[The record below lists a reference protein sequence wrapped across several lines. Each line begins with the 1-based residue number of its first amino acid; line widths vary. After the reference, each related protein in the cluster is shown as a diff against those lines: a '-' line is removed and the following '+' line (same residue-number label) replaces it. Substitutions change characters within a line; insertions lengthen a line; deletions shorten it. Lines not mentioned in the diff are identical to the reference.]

1 MMQKMNGAYP
11 FRLGTS
17 SYIIPD
23 EILPNVRYLADQ
35 VDDVELVLFEVDD
48 GPNNLPGPQA
58 IRELAELARD
68 HNLTYTVHL
77 PLDLRLG
84 AAGEVQH
91 VSLQKARRVI
101 ECTRELSPWAFV
113 LHLEG
118 RAERLSKDPKTLA
131 NWQEQAVRA
140 LELVAGWAG
149 SPQLLAVENLEGYP
163 PDFNFPV
170 LERIQAGICLDIGHL
185 WLDGHAPLEWMH
197 TVQPRLRV
205 IHMHGIGERDHQSLG
220 LMQPAQ
226 IDAVLGYLVDQTYQG
241 VLTLELFSEPDFKD
255 SLKTIRE
262 SISRIRRQT
271 GGQLCGPN

>member
-1 MMQKMNGAYP
+1 MQNMKGAFP

-48 GPNNLPGPQA
+48 GPNNLPGPSSIQ
-58 IRELAELARD
+58 ELSELARD

-84 AAGEVQH
+84 AQDETQH
-91 VSLQKARRVI
+91 ISLQKARRVI
-101 ECTRELSPWAFV
+101 ECTRELSPWAYV

-118 RAERLSKDPKTLA
+118 NAERLSKDPKILA

-140 LELVAGWAG
+140 LELVAGWAVSEG
-149 SPQLLAVENLEGYP
+149 FLAVENLEGYP

-170 LERIQAGICLDIGHL
+170 LESIQAGVCLDIGHL
-185 WLDGHAPLEWMH
+185 WLDGHDPIEWMQA
-197 TVQPRLRV
+197 VLPRLRV
-205 IHMHGIGERDHQSLG
+205 IHLHGIGERDHQSLG

-226 IDAVLGYLVDQTYQG
+226 IDEVLRYLVDQAYQG

-255 SLKTIRE
+255 LLKTIRE
-262 SISRIRRQT
+262 SMARIIQQP
-271 GGQLCGPN
+271 GGQS